1 MKRESLITEC
11 ALFVRRAKKF
21 TESLER
27 ADTPIRPKQLTSD
40 LCQFFFFFVLLPF
53 SPEFFEDELIIY
65 LDWVNSL
72 VLLLSAPHPLFS
84 SLLPSSPLNF
94 SVPLRRIPSALVAS
108 RVRAQNA
115 QPPRMVGSTL
125 AMRSSRMASPSAMR
139 LSSLSRV
146 ARPLRSNGFLQQQSF
161 QRAAAR
167 RTYADA
173 APAPTPTPKPKKK
186 FRFLRWAWRLTWLTG
201 VGLTGML
208 AYSIYELRHPI
219 DQIEPDPSKKT
230 LVILGAF
237 YFRGGYKA
245 KEGYVRLMRFYR
257 YRLGFRFPVEEARH

>member
-1 MKRESLITEC
+1 
-11 ALFVRRAKKF
+11 
-21 TESLER
+21 
-27 ADTPIRPKQLTSD
+27 
-40 LCQFFFFFVLLPF
+40 
-53 SPEFFEDELIIY
+53 
-65 LDWVNSL
+65 
-72 VLLLSAPHPLFS
+72 
-84 SLLPSSPLNF
+84 
-94 SVPLRRIPSALVAS
+94 
-108 RVRAQNA
+108 
-115 QPPRMVGSTL
+115 
-125 AMRSSRMASPSAMR
+125 MR